1 MASAHFLHS
10 PLLTVDAQEIFVG
23 SGGFLGGPGVGTL
36 TFNAG
41 GLDPHAP
48 WPRNQNIK
56 QKQYGNEFNK
66 DFLKWSTPQK
76 SLKKKFFFLLAQ

>member
-1 MASAHFLHS
+1 MVSAHFLHS

-23 SGGFLGGPGVGTL
+23 SGGVPGGPGVGTL

-41 GLDPHAP
+41 DLDPHAP

-56 QKQYGNEFNK
+56 QYKKYRSNMVMNSIK
-66 DFLKWSTPQK
+66 TLKKWSTPQK
-76 SLKKKFFFLLAQ
+76 S